1 MNIEIIGSGWYTP
14 PNPIDNFDLSK
25 LVETSNDWII
35 SRTGISKR
43 NISLGEN
50 TSEMATKA
58 ARQAIEK
65 ANIDPEEI
73 DLIVLATIT
82 PDKFTPSTACL
93 IQEELGAKN
102 AFAFDLSAGCTGFI
116 YALNTAHSFISTKKA
131 TTALVVGAEVLSK
144 VINWKDR
151 NTCILFGDGAGA
163 VVVKANDNKDFYA
176 YCASSGDP
184 NEVLQLDAVSVNN
197 PYTKTEES
205 KQYLTMKG
213 QEVFQFAVGAIRKS
227 IKKLMKQTNISLQDV
242 KYIIP
247 HQANA
252 RIVDFVARKMD
263 YPVERFYLNLDRNG
277 NTSAASIPIA
287 LAEMLEKG
295 LLVSGDKV
303 IMVGFGGGLTWG
315 AILIEI

>member
-1 MNIEIIGSGWYTP
+1 MNIEIVGSGWYTP

-50 TSEMATKA
+50 TSEMAFKA
-58 ARQAIEK
+58 SKMAIER
-65 ANIDPEEI
+65 ANIDPKEI
-73 DLIVLATIT
+73 DLIVVATIT

-93 IQEELGAKN
+93 IQEKLGAKN

-116 YALNTAHSFISTKKA
+116 YALNTAHSFISTKKVK
-131 TTALVVGAEVLSK
+131 TALVVGSEVLSK

-151 NTCILFGDGAGA
+151 NTCVLFGDGAGA
-163 VVVKANDNKDFYA
+163 VVVKGNEDKMFNA

-184 NEVLQLDAVSVNN
+184 NEVLQIDAVAVNN
-197 PYTKTEES
+197 PYTKTNLND
-205 KQYLTMKG
+205 QYLTMKG

-227 IKKLMKQTNISLQDV
+227 IKKILNQTNISLKDV

-263 YPVERFYLNLDRNG
+263 YPVERFFLNLDKNG

-295 LLVSGDKV
+295 MLESGDKV

>member
-25 LVETSNDWII
+25 LVDTSNDWII
-35 SRTGISKR
+35 SRTGIYKR

-50 TSEMATKA
+50 TSEMAVKA
-58 ARQAIEK
+58 ATDAIK
-65 ANIDPEEI
+65 SAKIDPKEI
-73 DLIVLATIT
+73 DLIVVATIT

-116 YALNTAHSFISTKKA
+116 YALNTAHSFIATKKVK
-131 TTALVVGAEVLSK
+131 TALVVGAEVLSK
-144 VINWKDR
+144 VLNWKDR

-163 VVVKANDNKDFYA
+163 VVVKRNDKKEFYA

-184 NEVLQLDAVSVNN
+184 NEVLQLDAVAVNN
-197 PYTKTEES
+197 PYTKTTES

-227 IKKLMKQTNISLQDV
+227 IKKLMKQTDLELKDV

-287 LAEMLEKG
+287 LAEMVEKG